1 MKITK
6 LYFVLILIINLGGAP
21 LFGQN
26 AIRDSLIDESLKDFF
41 SFHEQILKN
50 LNGSEEYMIDMHT
63 FPNDYDISKWTAER
77 KIGIADFDN
86 KKILKRY
93 KKTTNGIPTICFK
106 WKINQDGSLSFY
118 IALYYVKIK
127 RNIINYALSE
137 VCVYCYKYSDLEK
150 GWETTSKSH
159 NGV

>member
-6 LYFVLILIINLGGAP
+6 LYIVLLLIINLGSTP

-26 AIRDSLIDESLKDFF
+26 VIRDSLIDESLKDFF
-41 SFHEQILKN
+41 SLHEQIIKN
-50 LNGSEEYMIDMHT
+50 LDGPEVYMIDIHT
-63 FPNDYDISKWTAER
+63 FPNDYDISKWIAEK
-77 KIGIADFDN
+77 KIGIAIFDN

-106 WKINQDGSLSFY
+106 WKMNQDGSLSFN
-118 IALYYVKIK
+118 IALFYVKIQG
-127 RNIINYALSE
+127 NVINYALSE
-137 VCVYCYKYSDLEK
+137 VCVYCYKYSVSKER
-150 GWETTSKSH
+150 WEIVSKSR